1 MADAARKPSDAP
13 NSAEVRR
20 GKHTRRPG
28 EPVVENEPA
37 ASPLGTDDEAAGRPP
52 EDNRVRGAVEGDP
65 KTAEPHDRFDQA
77 ATRPTKYGMIA
88 LLALAAFLALVI
100 AALMLG

>member
-1 MADAARKPSDAP
+1 MADAAKKNTDTP
-13 NSAEVRR
+13 NTAEVRR
-20 GKHTRRPG
+20 GKHTKRPG
-28 EPVVENEPA
+28 EPVAENEPA

-52 EDNRVRGAVEGDP
+52 RGERVREAAGADP
-65 KTAEPHDRFDQA
+65 APDDPGDRFEQA
-77 ATRPTKYGMIA
+77 ATRPTKYGLIA

>member
-1 MADAARKPSDAP
+1 MAGKDDPTSAQVRK
-13 NSAEVRR
+13 
-20 GKHTRRPG
+20 GKHVRRPG

-52 EDNRVRGAVEGDP
+52 GPQRVKSAVEDDP
-65 KTAEPHDRFDQA
+65 RMDAPASRIDRPA
-77 ATRPTKYGMIA
+77 PRPTPYAWIG
-88 LLALAAFLALVI
+88 LAAFAAFAALLI

>member
-1 MADAARKPSDAP
+1 MAGKDDKPTTSQVRK
-13 NSAEVRR
+13 

-52 EDNRVRGAVEGDP
+52 EPERVKSAVDNDP
-65 KTAEPHDRFDQA
+65 VTGGEPHEIDRHAPRPSLMAWVAVA
-77 ATRPTKYGMIA
+77 AV
-88 LLALAAFLALVI
+88 AAFAALI
-100 AALMLG
+100 LAALMLS